1 MAVRVASFIETNS
14 KARDQYT
21 VTQVAANLRTLRS
34 SDATIAYEDYLGNS
48 FNVSVDQLVFQPT
61 RHESP
66 RDNTELEA
74 QVVLS
79 RADSGT

>member
-1 MAVRVASFIETNS
+1 MSVQPDLLKIGDFAKLANT
-14 KARDQYT
+14 
-21 VTQVAANLRTLRS
+21 NLRTLRS